1 MTHGL
6 MVSAPVS
13 VVTMST
19 VSTAEPEL
27 SVNIIVQ
34 PDWFQFQLFL
44 LLCEKNGYFQQ
55 KIDKINES

>member
-1 MTHGL
+1 MVHGL
-6 MVSAPVS
+6 M
-13 VVTMST
+13 ST
-19 VSTAEPEL
+19 VTSVSGDQVQTRA